1 MKNKLTVLA
10 LSAGILISCNNAA
23 TTSSSKNEGSDSTNL
38 KPNSID
44 TGWITLFD
52 GKTTAGWHRYGKS
65 SVDQCWKTAD
75 SALYLDTLKKAGGG
89 DLVTDKE
96 YGNFDLKMEWKI
108 AKNGNSGIII
118 FVHEDTAQFK
128 ATYHTGPEMQVLD
141 NEGHPDGKLIK
152 HRAGDLYDLIS
163 CTKETV
169 KPVGEWNEVEII
181 SKNGKLDFF
190 LNGTNVIS
198 TTMWDDNW
206 KNLIAGSKFKDL
218 PGFSTFKKGKIAL
231 QDHGNMVWYR
241 NIQIKEL

>member
-1 MKNKLTVLA
+1 MKKKITVFA
-10 LSAGILISCNNAA
+10 LLAGIFFSCNDAA
-23 TTSSSKNEGSDSTNL
+23 TTATSKTEGGDST
-38 KPNSID
+38 KIKTD
-44 TGWITLFD
+44 GTGNGWVSLFD
-52 GKTTAGWHRYGKS
+52 GKTTTGWHSYGKS
-65 SVDQCWKTAD
+65 SVDQFWKITDGAI
-75 SALYLDTLKKAGGG
+75 YLDTTKKEGGG

-96 YGNFDLKMEWKI
+96 YGNFDLKLEWKI
-108 AKNGNSGIII
+108 AKNGNSGIIF

-141 NEGHPDGKLIK
+141 NDGHPDGKLIK

-169 KPVGEWNEVEII
+169 KPVGEWNEVEIT
-181 SKNGKLDFF
+181 SKDGKLDFF
-190 LNGTNVIS
+190 LNGTNVVS

-206 KNLIAGSKFKDL
+206 KKLVAGSKFKDM